1 MNRHTHTHPHTH
13 THTHTHTHKCMFTS
27 VLSTNVCHNAN
38 RTSVIYVL
46 TGQKATTSI
55 WMMMYLYR
63 CLRIFMIMCLYWL
76 FSTDDL
82 SMKTSWVQSHLFL
95 FTTFNGFHSFILEPV
110 WLMADANSLTWPQLG
125 WWDSGARWDC
135 RLVEQSVIKAHRINK
150 PPPHKTLHPMCLV
163 YQPHQT
169 SHYPH
174 KLHTGLIVSYYFK
187 ISG

>member
-55 WMMMYLYR
+55 WMMIYLYR

-95 FTTFNGFHSFILEPV
+95 FTTFDWVSFFHFGTCV
-110 WLMADANSLTWPQLG
+110 ADG
-125 WWDSGARWDC
+125 WY
-135 RLVEQSVIKAHRINK
+135 K
-150 PPPHKTLHPMCLV
+150 
-163 YQPHQT
+163 QPHLAPVRLMRLWGPVRLQT
-169 SHYPH
+169 CGAIGDQGTQDKQATTTQDASSHVPCLPAPSNQSLPTQTPH
-174 KLHTGLIVSYYFK
+174 RPNCVVLF
-187 ISG
+187 